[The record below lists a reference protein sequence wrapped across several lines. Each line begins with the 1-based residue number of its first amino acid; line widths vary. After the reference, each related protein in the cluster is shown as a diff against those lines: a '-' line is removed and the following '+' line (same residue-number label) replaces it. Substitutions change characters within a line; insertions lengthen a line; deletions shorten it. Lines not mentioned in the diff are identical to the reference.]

1 MKKIRLSKLTKEELQ
16 EFKEVN
22 ADYQKA
28 VFDLGILEIDIA
40 NAKQTLDNLNGS
52 KIDLID
58 HLRQVTTKQQE
69 MSVKLGEKY
78 GDKQVDLE
86 TGELK

>member
-1 MKKIRLSKLTKEELQ
+1 MAKLTKEELQ
-16 EFKEVN
+16 EFKEIN
-22 ADYQKA
+22 TSYQQA
-28 VFDLGILEIDIA
+28 IFDLGISS
-40 NAKQTLDNLNGS
+40 LNINETEQKLNDLKGER
-52 KIDLID
+52 IDLLNHIKT
-58 HLRQVTTKQQE
+58 VTEKQQQ

>member
-1 MKKIRLSKLTKEELQ
+1 MAKLTKDELQ
-16 EFKEVN
+16 EFKEIN
-22 ADYQKA
+22 TAYQKA

-58 HLRQVTTKQQE
+58 HIRQVTTKQQE

>member
-1 MKKIRLSKLTKEELQ
+1 MAKLTKEELQ
-16 EFKEVN
+16 EFKEIN
-22 ADYQKA
+22 TAYQKA
-28 VFDLGILEIDIA
+28 VFDLGILEIDIV
-40 NAKQTLDNLNGS
+40 NTKQTLDNLNGS
-52 KIDLID
+52 KIDLMD
-58 HLRQVTTKQQE
+58 HLREVTTKQQE

>member
-1 MKKIRLSKLTKEELQ
+1 MEKLTKEELQ

>member
-1 MKKIRLSKLTKEELQ
+1 MAKLTKEELQ

-28 VFDLGILEIDIA
+28 VFDLGILEIDIT

-58 HLRQVTTKQQE
+58 HLQQVTTKQQE

>member
-1 MKKIRLSKLTKEELQ
+1 MAKLTKEELQ
-16 EFKEVN
+16 EFKEIN
-22 ADYQKA
+22 TSYQQA
-28 VFDLGILEIDIA
+28 IFDLGVLS
-40 NAKQTLDNLNGS
+40 LNLNDVEQKLNDLKGE
-52 KIDLID
+52 KIDLLN
-58 HLRQVTTKQQE
+58 HVKTVTERQQE

>member
-1 MKKIRLSKLTKEELQ
+1 MAKLTKEELQ

-28 VFDLGILEIDIA
+28 VFDLGILEIDIVS
-40 NAKQTLDNLNGS
+40 AKQTLDNLNGS

-58 HLRQVTTKQQE
+58 HLQQVTTKQQE

>member
-1 MKKIRLSKLTKEELQ
+1 MAKLTKEELQ
-16 EFKEVN
+16 EFKEIN
-22 ADYQKA
+22 TAYQKA
-28 VFDLGILEIDIA
+28 VFDLGILEIDIT
-40 NAKQTLDNLNGS
+40 NTKQALDNLNGS
-52 KIDLID
+52 KIDLMD
-58 HLRQVTTKQQE
+58 HLREVTTKQQE